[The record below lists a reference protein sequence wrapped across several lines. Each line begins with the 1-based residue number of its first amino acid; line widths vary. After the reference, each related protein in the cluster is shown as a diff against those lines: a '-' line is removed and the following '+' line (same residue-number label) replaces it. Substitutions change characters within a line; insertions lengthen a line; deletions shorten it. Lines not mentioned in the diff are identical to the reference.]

1 MPPSTDDP
9 DSDPVHYSTVAK
21 SGPSFGKGGQG
32 GPAGAAVSVADMTT
46 HPFWLAG
53 TAATGDTEMTVLNP
67 YTGEAAGTVSV
78 PTPEQVE
85 EAVAAAHAVAAEAA
99 ALPAHVRASALDHIQ
114 RRIGERAEEIAQV
127 ITAESGKPIKW
138 ARAEAG
144 RAVSVF
150 RWAAEEARRD
160 SGELQRLDTDAGGVG
175 RMALIRR
182 VPKGPILGISPFNF
196 PINLVAHKIAP
207 AIAVGAP
214 IILKPAPATPMTA
227 LILGEIIAETDLPRG
242 MVSVLPMPNES
253 AASLIVDERL
263 PVVSFTGGAFGWEI
277 QRRAPHKHVTLEL
290 GGNAAAVV
298 LDDADLEH
306 AAERIA
312 LFGNNQAGQ
321 VCIGVQRVVVTDAV
335 HDDFVARLVAEV
347 ETLGT
352 GDPADPKTDVGP
364 LIDEASAERVVSWV
378 EEAVAGGARVLTGG
392 ARDGV
397 TVAPTVVAD
406 APADAKVVR
415 QEVFGPVLVVQ
426 RVADTDA
433 AFAAVNDSDYGLQ
446 AGVFTRDLP
455 TAFRAHRELEVG
467 GVVIGD
473 VPTFRADQM
482 PYGGVKGSGVGKE
495 GVRAAM
501 TDLTD
506 ERVMVL
512 TGIDL

>member
-1 MPPSTDDP
+1 
-9 DSDPVHYSTVAK
+9 
-21 SGPSFGKGGQG
+21 
-32 GPAGAAVSVADMTT
+32 MTT

-53 TAATGDTEMTVLNP
+53 TAATGDTDMIVRNP
-67 YTGEAAGTVSV
+67 YTGEAADTVSV

-85 EAVAAAHAVAAEAA
+85 TAVAAAHAVAGPAA
-99 ALPAHVRASALDHIQ
+99 ALPAHVKATALDHVA
-114 RRIGERAEEIAQV
+114 RRIGERAEELARV

-138 ARAEAG
+138 ARVEAT
-144 RAVSVF
+144 RAASVF

-160 SGELQRLDTDAGGVG
+160 SGDLQRLDTDPGGTG

-182 VPKGPILGISPFNF
+182 VPKGPVLGISPFNF
-196 PINLVAHKIAP
+196 PLNLVAHKVAP

-214 IILKPAPATPMTA
+214 IILKPAPATPITA
-227 LILGEIIAETDLPRG
+227 LLLGEIIAETELPGG

-253 AASLIVDERL
+253 AAALITDDRL

-298 LDDADLEH
+298 LDDADLDH
-306 AAERIA
+306 AARRVA

-335 HDDFVARLVAEV
+335 HDAFVPRLVAEV
-347 ETLGT
+347 EALGT
-352 GDPADPKTDVGP
+352 GDPADPGTDVGP
-364 LIDEASAERVVSWV
+364 MVDQAAAERVASWV
-378 EEAVAGGARVLTGG
+378 AEAVSSGARVLTGG
-392 ARDGV
+392 TRDGV
-397 TVAPTVVAD
+397 TVAPTVLVE

-415 QEVFGPVLVVQ
+415 EEIFGPVLVVQ

-433 AFAAVNDSDYGLQ
+433 AFAAVNDSAFGLQ

-467 GVVIGD
+467 GVVVGD

-495 GVRAAM
+495 GVRSAM

-506 ERVMVL
+506 ERILIL